1 MNFVLSSHLA
11 AHRLASPRH
20 NSGGWWTV
28 LLCSLLCALPLS
40 ARNKIADAM
49 KSDKMEVF
57 ASKNAAWTSTPVGLM
72 VDPAVP
78 TAQPAM
84 VVIAAD
90 GKETEETGYDGS
102 APLRVRFEAR
112 ATDYGT
118 RTPLY
123 EWQFHREGSST
134 PFLVRYD
141 ANTGYEFTE
150 SGTFTVRLL
159 VSFVENGDT
168 VTYTQNDAF
177 RIAISE
183 SKLEF
188 PNAFTPNGDGI
199 NDVFKAKEG
208 YKSIVR
214 FRALIFN
221 RWGRKVYEWSD
232 PAGGWDGRIGSAEAP
247 DGAYYLSVEARGA
260 DGRNYHIKKTI
271 NLLRRFDEQQSGGTH

>member
-1 MNFVLSSHLA
+1 MHKTPSVCAPKGKSARKVRLIGLEPTRLATPDPKSGASTNFATSAFLLQKYIMCHDRQRKGRTFLFSGAELVFLQIKRFEDMNFVLSSHLA
-11 AHRLASPRH
+11 AYRLASPRL

-57 ASKNAAWTSTPVGLM
+57 ASKNVAWTSTPVGQM
-72 VDPAVP
+72 ADPAVP

-123 EWQFHREGSST
+123 EWQFHREGVPHLSSCATT
-134 PFLVRYD
+134 PTPVTNSPR
-141 ANTGYEFTE
+141 AARSP
-150 SGTFTVRLL
+150 SGC
-159 VSFVENGDT
+159 
-168 VTYTQNDAF
+168 
-177 RIAISE
+177 
-183 SKLEF
+183 
-188 PNAFTPNGDGI
+188 
-199 NDVFKAKEG
+199 
-208 YKSIVR
+208 
-214 FRALIFN
+214 
-221 RWGRKVYEWSD
+221 
-232 PAGGWDGRIGSAEAP
+232 
-247 DGAYYLSVEARGA
+247 
-260 DGRNYHIKKTI
+260 
-271 NLLRRFDEQQSGGTH
+271 